1 MTQNLF
7 VINGEIILQERKKY
21 IDELSSQL
29 KKWDDDLQK
38 LENKM
43 YGTKGDLKK
52 KIHCKIEELRKLK
65 ESANQ
70 RVIEIHHSGEN
81 TREGIKS

>member
-38 LENKM
+38 LETKM
-43 YGTKGDLKK
+43 YRTKDDLKK
-52 KIHCKIEELRKLK
+52 KIHCKIEE
-65 ESANQ
+65 
-70 RVIEIHHSGEN
+70 
-81 TREGIKS
+81 

>member
-7 VINGEIILQERKKY
+7 VINGETILQERKKY

-38 LENKM
+38 LETKM
-43 YGTKGDLKK
+43 HGTKGDLKK
-52 KIHCKIEELRKLK
+52 KIRSKIEELSRLK
-65 ESANQ
+65 ESAN
-70 RVIEIHHSGEN
+70 
-81 TREGIKS
+81 